1 MPKSFPLAGLANDKN
16 IRIFVT
22 CYATIPAQPELHGN
36 IKNED
41 MKFSVSSANLLKG
54 ILTVQRAIPAKA
66 TEAILEDYLLVLKG
80 NVLELTASDMEITLK
95 TELEVTTAEEGSIA
109 IPARQITDLLKEL
122 PDQPLT
128 ISTISESSFSCAWS
142 SGESTLPYFNPD
154 DYPKAPQTSPEAK
167 KIEVPAQSLVDG
179 ISNTV
184 YASSDEENRP
194 IMNSIFFDIKADATT
209 LVASDLQKL
218 ICFTADDVKSAGDAT
233 FILGK
238 RHANVLKAIL
248 GKSEENVT
256 VTFDDKFAIFRFGQT
271 TMVSCLVVG
280 KYPDYRTIIPKNNSN
295 ILKINRVQL
304 LNTVRRIAVCSPK
317 ASNHI
322 KFELT
327 PGSLEVSAQ
336 DVGFEIAAHEKV
348 NCQYD
353 GDDLAIGF
361 KSTHIVDILSNLAC
375 DEIVMKFADK
385 RRSALILP
393 SEEEAAK
400 VKVFGIVMPIMVR

>member
-1 MPKSFPLAGLANDKN
+1 MPPSRRGLPRIDKN
-16 IRIFVT
+16 DN
-22 CYATIPAQPELHGN
+22 H
-36 IKNED
+36 
-41 MKFSVSSANLLKG
+41 MKFSVSSADLLKG
-54 ILTVQRAIPAKA
+54 ILTVQKAVPAKA

-80 NVLELTASDMEITLK
+80 KVLELTASDMEITLK
-95 TELEVTTAEEGSIA
+95 TELEVATEEEGSIA

-128 ISTISESSFSCAWS
+128 ISTLGERSFSCAWA

-154 DYPKAPQTSPEAK
+154 DYPQTPGTGSEAVSV
-167 KIEVPAQSLVDG
+167 EVPAQSLVDG

-194 IMNSIFFDIKADATT
+194 IMNSIFFDIKPDATT

-218 ICFTADDVKSAGDAT
+218 ICFTADDVKAASDAS
-233 FILGK
+233 FILNK

-248 GKSEENVT
+248 GKTEEAVS
-256 VTFDDKFAIFRFGQT
+256 VTFADKVAIFRFGQT
-271 TMVSCLVVG
+271 TMVSRLVTG

-327 PGSLEVSAQ
+327 AGCLEVSAQ

-348 NCQYD
+348 ACQYD
-353 GDDLAIGF
+353 GEDLVIGF
-361 KSTHIVDILSNLAC
+361 KSTHIIEILSNLGC

-385 RRSALILP
+385 RRSALLLP
-393 SEEEAAK
+393 SEEEAAQ
-400 VKVFGIVMPIMVR
+400 VKVFGIIMPIMVR

>member
-1 MPKSFPLAGLANDKN
+1 MSAAAADPLKRNKN
-16 IRIFVT
+16 I
-22 CYATIPAQPELHGN
+22 C
-36 IKNED
+36 D
-41 MKFSVSSANLLKG
+41 MKFSVSSADLLKG
-54 ILTVQRAIPAKA
+54 ILTIQKAIPART
-66 TEAILEDYLLVLKG
+66 TEAILEDYLFVLKD

-95 TELEVTTAEEGSIA
+95 TELEVNMEEAGRIA
-109 IPARQITDLLKEL
+109 VPARQMTDLLKEL

-128 ISTISESSFSCAWS
+128 ISTLGENSFSCAWTG
-142 SGESTLPYFNPD
+142 GESTLPYFNPD
-154 DYPKAPQTSPEAK
+154 DYPKPLGTGEEAVT
-167 KIEVPAQSLVDG
+167 IEIPAQTLVEG
-179 ISNTV
+179 ISGTV

-218 ICFTADDVKSAGDAT
+218 ICYTADDVKTPGDAS

-248 GKSEENVT
+248 AKNEQPVS
-256 VTFDDKFAIFRFGQT
+256 VTFDDKVAIFRFGPT
-271 TMVSCLVVG
+271 TMISVLVAG

-295 ILKINRVQL
+295 ILRIDRVQL

-327 PGSLEVSAQ
+327 AGSIEVSAQ
-336 DVGFEIAAHEKV
+336 DVGFEIAAHERIA
-348 NCQYD
+348 CQYD
-353 GDDLAIGF
+353 GEDLTIGF
-361 KSTHIVDILSNLAC
+361 KSTHLIEILSNFGC
-375 DEIVMKFADK
+375 EGIVMKFADK
-385 RRSALILP
+385 RRSALLLP
-393 SEEEAAK
+393 SEEEASQ